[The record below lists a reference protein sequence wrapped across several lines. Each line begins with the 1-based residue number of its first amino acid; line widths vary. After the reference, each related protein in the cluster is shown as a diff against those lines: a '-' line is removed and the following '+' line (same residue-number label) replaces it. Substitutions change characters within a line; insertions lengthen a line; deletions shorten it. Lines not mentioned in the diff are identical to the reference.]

1 MKRSTLL
8 TLLAALAVSFV
19 QPAALQA
26 REKQED
32 AAVPDANISQFGFGE
47 SINDFPFKKED
58 LEGKPA
64 VIEYWGINCPPCVA
78 FLPELA
84 KIAKRYEN
92 KGLKVVGVHAQAGT
106 NEEINKVLDK
116 ARVKY
121 PVVGNGA
128 CPIDFNGIPRAF
140 VFDKAGKLVWTGN
153 PHDDGF
159 QKAIRNVTK

>member
-1 MKRSTLL
+1 MKRSILL

-19 QPAALQA
+19 APASLQA
-26 REKQED
+26 REKKEE
-32 AAVPDANISQFGFGE
+32 AAVPDANVSQFGFGE
-47 SINDFPFKKED
+47 SINDIPFKKED
-58 LEGKPA
+58 LEGKPV
-64 VIEYWGINCPPCVA
+64 VIEYWGINCPPCIA

-84 KIAKRYEN
+84 KIANRYDN